1 MLWVK
6 SCAEEIAE
14 VRGHQRNSPE
24 CDPTF
29 SGLHY
34 PQLRTGGEVLL
45 CPLVQSS
52 IENSLMS
59 DYSLSQALDTLV
71 LGLPPLGKH
80 GDIWVSSDRC
90 SFLVGPWHT
99 LPRPMTFWP
108 GSNVKTISRPE
119 KCIRSFCPALLFLE
133 LDLTCLCKGGLQP
146 NAHLLQL
153 PGHHDEFASIRASK
167 NPTT

>member
-1 MLWVK
+1 MSQVLCWGNSRGQRSSKEQSWVWPHILW
-6 SCAEEIAE
+6 
-14 VRGHQRNSPE
+14 SPLSTAQDRRWSAPVPLGSE
-24 CDPTF
+24 QYWEFPF
-29 SGLHY
+29 SG
-34 PQLRTGGEVLL
+34 T
-45 CPLVQSS
+45 
-52 IENSLMS
+52 
-59 DYSLSQALDTLV
+59 DTLV